1 MVHQCATIRN
11 PFALANDI
19 TPPAAAST
27 SAPDLDPLAAQA
39 YTVLRDRIVRLEIA
53 PGSMISENSLGT
65 ELGLSRTPVREALK
79 RLEREYLV
87 SIMPRRGIVVTQV
100 DLQSQIQLL
109 EMRRGIELR
118 LVLRAAER
126 ASPAQRA
133 EMQALVPPMG
143 AAAEAGDLQ
152 GYVALDARFDVI
164 AEAACANRYLAD
176 AMRPVHA
183 LIRRYWQTQDGT
195 RGMKEALLL
204 HHRIIKAAADGDAE
218 AVRAAMTGLCD
229 WTERYIVGQMS

>member
-1 MVHQCATIRN
+1 MVH
-11 PFALANDI
+11 PFATSKVDAPLPQDI
-19 TPPAAAST
+19 ATPGPAT
-27 SAPDLDPLAAQA
+27 DLDPLAAQA

-87 SIMPRRGIVVTQV
+87 SIMPRRGIVVTQI

-109 EMRRGIELR
+109 EMRRGIEVR
-118 LVLRAAER
+118 LLLRAVER

-133 EMQALVPPMG
+133 AMQELMPGMHE
-143 AAAEAGDLQ
+143 AAENGDLR
-152 GYVALDARFDVI
+152 GYVALDARFDAIV
-164 AEAACANRYLAD
+164 EAACGNRFLAD

-195 RGMKEALLL
+195 AGMKAALRQ
-204 HHRIIKAAADGDAE
+204 HYRMVKAAADGDADG
-218 AVRAAMTGLCD
+218 VREGMTVLCD
-229 WTERYIVGQMS
+229 QTERYIFNQMS